1 MTGISTEP
9 ATTLPSPSGTKRGI
23 SLTTLKASLS
33 NRGSSLVFTAPEGET
48 TVPEASK
55 ATVAVTVADAE
66 GEPFT
71 VSQEDADGIAAV
83 ESYENVHA
91 KSQAKDKNGKVIKEC
106 NFTDVHLVKG
116 KQTCYEGNFFDN
128 TSSASFTVS
137 MLHQMTVVFLNISR
151 KFLMI
156 VYLKGNARKK
166 KMQQQNPQESNV
178 LRYSLGKSNDDNS
191 TMPTLGTVSNHGWAL
206 SLMNDA

>member
-1 MTGISTEP
+1 MFESEEDKKKKVYPRLPDVWARRIHLIIYYFNRNMTGISMEP

-137 MLHQMTVVFLNISR
+137 
-151 KFLMI
+151 
-156 VYLKGNARKK
+156 NA
-166 KMQQQNPQESNV
+166 
-178 LRYSLGKSNDDNS
+178 SLDDS
-191 TMPTLGTVSNHGWAL
+191 GFSKQF
-206 SLMNDA
+206 

>member
-1 MTGISTEP
+1 MFESEEDKKVYPRLPDVWGKKDTPLIIYYFKRNMTGISTEP

-137 MLHQMTVVFLNISR
+137 MLH
-151 KFLMI
+151 
-156 VYLKGNARKK
+156 
-166 KMQQQNPQESNV
+166 
-178 LRYSLGKSNDDNS
+178 
-191 TMPTLGTVSNHGWAL
+191 
-206 SLMNDA
+206 

>member
-1 MTGISTEP
+1 MYGARRIHLIIYYFNRNMTGISTEP

-55 ATVAVTVADAE
+55 ATVADAE

-137 MLHQMTVVFLNISR
+137 MLH
-151 KFLMI
+151 
-156 VYLKGNARKK
+156 
-166 KMQQQNPQESNV
+166 
-178 LRYSLGKSNDDNS
+178 
-191 TMPTLGTVSNHGWAL
+191 
-206 SLMNDA
+206 

>member
-23 SLTTLKASLS
+23 SLTTLNASLS

-137 MLHQMTVVFLNISR
+137 MLH
-151 KFLMI
+151 
-156 VYLKGNARKK
+156 
-166 KMQQQNPQESNV
+166 
-178 LRYSLGKSNDDNS
+178 
-191 TMPTLGTVSNHGWAL
+191 
-206 SLMNDA
+206 